1 VAKMLLRCRLPRK
14 IRATDDCQENM
25 TAVSSFEIVLILMAA
40 MLVLEMLARRLQL
53 PRAAALILGGIGFAL
68 IPGTPD
74 IEINPD
80 LVLLL
85 FLPPLLM
92 ASAWFTAWRDFRA
105 DIRIILQLAVGAVG
119 FTTLAVGVVAHLVQ
133 PSLPWGPCF
142 ALGAIVS
149 PPDAVAAKA
158 VLQKLPLPAR
168 VMTLL
173 EGESL
178 VNDASGLVLFRLAV
192 AASLTG
198 VFSIT
203 SATLD
208 FAWLAA
214 GGVALGVV
222 FGYAS
227 IFVVKRIGDSD
238 LTIVWSF
245 LTAWISYI
253 AADKLGVS
261 GVLSTVACGMILGW
275 QQHDVLTAVTR
286 TRSLA
291 VWGVVVFVLESLV
304 FILIGLSLRGVMTRL
319 GGFDSL
325 VELLPSTMA
334 IVAAV
339 IVARFIWI
347 YGATYIPR
355 VLIPALRERDPY
367 PPPAVPFIMSWAGLR
382 GVVSL
387 AAALSLPEGFPGRD
401 FILAVTFAVILITVL
416 VQGGTLAP
424 LVKSLS
430 NSKFKSLN
438 VSKLSEADARARIAA
453 VQLAAV
459 EKVSLNSD
467 GTHRH
472 PRLVEQYSY
481 RLRATSR
488 FSEETEA
495 LTPHRVDHFTAVL
508 AAISAG
514 RRELLRLHRA
524 DEIHDTV
531 LHAIEQ
537 ELDLEEINVQRFV

>member
-1 VAKMLLRCRLPRK
+1 
-14 IRATDDCQENM
+14 M
-25 TAVSSFEIVLILMAA
+25 TAVSSFEIVLLLMAVIV
-40 MLVLEMLARRLQL
+40 VLEILARRLQL
-53 PRAAALILGGIGFAL
+53 PRAAALILGGIGFAA

-74 IEINPD
+74 IELNPD

-92 ASAWFTAWRDFRA
+92 SSAWFTAWRDFRA
-105 DIRIILQLAVGAVG
+105 DIRIILQLAVGAVF
-119 FTTLAVGVVAHLVQ
+119 FTTLVVGVVAHLVQ
-133 PSLPWGPCF
+133 PGLPWSACF

-149 PPDAVAAKA
+149 PPDSVAAKA
-158 VLQKLPLPAR
+158 VLQKLPLPTR
-168 VMTLL
+168 VITLL

-198 VFSIT
+198 VFS
-203 SATLD
+203 ATHAALD
-208 FAWLAA
+208 FAWLGV
-214 GGVALGVV
+214 GGVALGVA
-222 FGYAS
+222 FGYVS

-238 LTIVWSF
+238 LTIIWSF

-261 GVLSTVACGMILGW
+261 GVLSTVACGMVLGW
-275 QQHDVLTAVTR
+275 KQHDVLTAVTR
-286 TRSLA
+286 TRSMA

-304 FILIGLSLRGVMTRL
+304 FILIGLSLRGVLTRL
-319 GGFDSL
+319 GGTEA
-325 VELLPSTMA
+325 VVALLPSTLA

-339 IVARFIWI
+339 IVARFAWI
-347 YGATYIPR
+347 FPGTYLPR
-355 VLIPALRERDPY
+355 ALIPALRARDPY
-367 PPPAVPFIMSWAGLR
+367 PPLSVPFIMSWAGIR

-401 FILAVTFAVILITVL
+401 FILAVTFAVILVTVL
-416 VQGGTLAP
+416 VQGATLAP
-424 LVKSLS
+424 LVRRLSSSGFALS
-430 NSKFKSLN
+430 NI
-438 VSKLSEADARARIAA
+438 SKLSEAEARARVAA
-453 VQLAAV
+453 AQLVAV
-459 EKVSLNSD
+459 EKQSLKPD
-467 GTHRH
+467 GSHRH
-472 PRLVEQYSY
+472 PRLIEQYSY
-481 RLRATSR
+481 RVRASSR

-495 LTPHRVDHFTAVL
+495 LTPHRTEHFTAVL

-524 DEIHDTV
+524 NEIHDTV
-531 LHAIEQ
+531 LHSIEQ